1 MLPQLTAFAR
11 FLAMLLTTF
20 LGLLVVTFIIGRLMP
35 IDPVLA
41 VIGKS
46 DSQAQYDR
54 VFAEL
59 GLDQPLYIQFWRYIS
74 GIVQGDFGNSL
85 VTANPVIEDIQ
96 NYFPATFELATIA
109 IILGVG
115 IGVPLGVISAI
126 KQNKLFDYVNRFF
139 GLIGYSA
146 PIFWLGYIGIIVFY
160 KHLDWVAAPEGR
172 LSIMYEYSLPKVTN
186 MVLIDAILAKD
197 WGAFKDAMLHI
208 ILPASLLG
216 YYSIAYISRMTRA
229 FMIEQLNQE
238 YITAARIKG
247 VSEWRVITHHAL
259 RNAVIPLITVI
270 ALSYASLLE
279 GSVLTEMV
287 FAWPGIGR
295 YVTDSLLA
303 GDMNAVLGGTIVIG
317 MVFIFLNL
325 LSDFLYK
332 LADPR
337 AK

>member
-1 MLPQLTAFAR
+1 M
-11 FLAMLLTTF
+11 
-20 LGLLVVTFIIGRLMP
+20 VTFVIGRLMP

-46 DSQAQYDR
+46 ESQEQYDR
-54 VFAEL
+54 VFLEL
-59 GLDQPLYIQFWRYIS
+59 GLDQPLYVQFWHYIT
-74 GIVQGDFGNSL
+74 GIFQGDFGTSL
-85 VTANPVIEDIQ
+85 VTSNPVLQDIQ

-109 IILGVG
+109 IILGIVVG
-115 IGVPLGVISAI
+115 IPLGVISAV
-126 KQNKLFDYVNRFF
+126 KQNKVFDYINRFF
-139 GLIGYSA
+139 GLIGHSV
-146 PIFWLGYIGIIVFY
+146 PIFWLGYIAIIIFY

-172 LSIMYEYSLPKVTN
+172 LGIMYEYSVPKVTN
-186 MVLIDAILAKD
+186 MVIIDTLLAKD
-197 WGAFKDAMLHI
+197 WGAFKDALLHI
-208 ILPASLLG
+208 ILPAGLLG
-216 YYSIAYISRMTRA
+216 YYSVAYISRMTRA

-259 RNAVIPLITVI
+259 RNAAIPLITVV

-279 GSVLTEMV
+279 GSVLTEIV
-287 FAWPGIGR
+287 FSWPGIGR

-317 MVFIFLNL
+317 LVFISLNL

-332 LADPR
+332 IADPR
-337 AK
+337 AE